1 MHNSPSAARVSLLR
15 KLIHLAMGLIPLA
28 GWLVGYWLA
37 LALAGASLAAS
48 VAVEAGRRW
57 WPWVNRLLWH
67 WLPSVFREGEDC
79 RVLGSTW
86 FTIGSVATL
95 LLCGRDAGGTAVLY
109 LSWGDAAAELV
120 GGRWG
125 RSTGGK
131 SLVGSLAC
139 LATCLL
145 AGIVGVLLGGLS
157 PWAVLAGVV
166 VATLVERRSPPP
178 DDNVWMP
185 VLSGLAILLVQ
196 WLTGGETAHIEA
208 IRRCL
213 NPL

>member
-1 MHNSPSAARVSLLR
+1 VSLLR
-15 KLIHLAMGLIPLA
+15 KAIHLAMGLIPLA

-37 LALAGASLAAS
+37 LALAGASLVAS
-48 VAVEAGRRW
+48 VAMEAGRRW
-57 WPWVNRLLWH
+57 GPWVNRLLWR
-67 WLPSVFREGEDC
+67 WLPSVFREGED
-79 RVLGSTW
+79 RSLLGSTW
-86 FTIGSVATL
+86 FAIGSVATL
-95 LLCGRDAGGTAVLY
+95 LLCGRDAGGTALLY

-120 GGRWG
+120 GSRWG
-125 RSTGGK
+125 RSAGDK
-131 SLVGSLAC
+131 SLIGSLAC

-157 PWAVLAGVV
+157 PWAALAGAV

-178 DDNVWMP
+178 NDNVWMP

-196 WLTGGETAHIEA
+196 WLTGGDLAHIDA
-208 IRRCL
+208 IRGYL